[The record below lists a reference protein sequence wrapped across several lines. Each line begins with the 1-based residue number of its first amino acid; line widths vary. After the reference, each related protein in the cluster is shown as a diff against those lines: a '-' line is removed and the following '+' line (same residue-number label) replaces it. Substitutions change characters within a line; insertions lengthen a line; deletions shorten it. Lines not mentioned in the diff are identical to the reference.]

1 MAKFRKP
8 LSGKLQRECRSGG
21 PEEKD
26 WDVAGALRGGLVGN

>member
-8 LSGKLQRECRSGG
+8 LSGKPQWECRSGG

-26 WDVAGALRGGLVGN
+26 WDVAGALRSGFVGN